1 MPTVYWYLSVSF
13 VLAAIGLYGLVAKRN
28 LIRMLISVELVFNGA
43 LLALLSFSSTSAAS
57 KPTGVVLA
65 LLAISLAAA
74 EVGVVVSIAILMFR
88 VKRSLDVFELTES
101 RG

>member
-1 MPTVYWYLSVSF
+1 MPTIYWYLSTSF
-13 VLAAIGLYGLVAKRN
+13 VLAGIGLYGLLTRRN
-28 LIRMLISVELVFNGA
+28 LIRMLISVELIFNGA
-43 LLALLSFSSTSAAS
+43 LLALLSLVSVSSLY

-65 LLAISLAAA
+65 LLAISLASA
-74 EVGVVVSIAILMFR
+74 EVGVVVSIAIFMFR

>member
-1 MPTVYWYLSVSF
+1 MPTIYWYLFVSF
-13 VLAAIGLYGLVAKRN
+13 VLAGIGLYGMLTRRN
-28 LIRMLISVELVFNGA
+28 LIRMLISVELIFNGA
-43 LLALLSFSSTSAAS
+43 LLALLSLTSVSAAY

-65 LLAISLAAA
+65 LLAISLASA

-88 VKRSLDVFELTES
+88 VKRSLDVFEIAES

>member
-1 MPTVYWYLSVSF
+1 MPTIYWYLLVSF
-13 VLAAIGLYGLVAKRN
+13 ALAGIGLYGMLTRRN
-28 LIRMLISVELVFNGA
+28 LIRMLISVELIFNGA
-43 LLALLSFSSTSAAS
+43 LLALLSLTSISAAY

-65 LLAISLAAA
+65 LLAISLASA

-88 VKRSLDVFELTES
+88 VKRSLDVFEIAES

>member
-1 MPTVYWYLSVSF
+1 MPTIYWYLLVSF
-13 VLAAIGLYGLVAKRN
+13 VLAGIGLYGLLTRRN
-28 LIRMLISVELVFNGA
+28 LIRMLISVELIFNGA
-43 LLALLSFSSTSAAS
+43 LLALLSLVSISALY

-65 LLAISLAAA
+65 LLAISLASA

>member
-1 MPTVYWYLSVSF
+1 MPTIYWYLSLSF
-13 VLAAIGLYGLVAKRN
+13 VLAGIGLYGLITRRN
-28 LIRMLISVELVFNGA
+28 LIRMLISVELMFNGA
-43 LLALLSFSSTSAAS
+43 LLTLLSLASTSAAY